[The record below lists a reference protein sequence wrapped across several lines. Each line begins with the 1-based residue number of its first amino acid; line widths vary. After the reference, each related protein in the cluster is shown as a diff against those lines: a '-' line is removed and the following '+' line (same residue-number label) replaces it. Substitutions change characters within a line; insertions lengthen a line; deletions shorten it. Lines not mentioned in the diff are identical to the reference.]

1 MRPKMP
7 DDISKPLQN
16 SFIHTGHGS
25 AFGDSWGSPAY
36 IDEMYLKNPMEPPDV
51 LGIQI
56 EPKTTPLNFER
67 QRTLQKTTTNCFPKI
82 HQSTEKQFNYKKLTN
97 ERTVKSKPQRPPQPK
112 IIADASKEGL
122 LIDISPE
129 GTLSVSPQPTS
140 PRPNSRNISL
150 LDEPIDV
157 PEEAQFWTDDSD
169 VNGPP
174 PYQQPP
180 AYCNTTTLEQTVED
194 DPFDTSKVFNVQ
206 QMPLQAVFPEYSTCV
221 KGDIANRSVNLH
233 SSNSVISVKNTNL
246 ASSVSVV
253 APLKDMA
260 IGLGEKENS
269 ALDKKLVEELE
280 SLNLSKGESSATQI
294 PMIQPPP
301 ASLKVRKSNELLLKN
316 TNTEAAAKSVNKD
329 DHMMT
334 LNEYMARSS
343 SNLSDTTTVFNRLWY
358 QNAVVQNGNMPK
370 VNNIVAATTSHE
382 NISEFGQFRCN
393 QPILHHQNGD
403 NSLYN
408 NQTVFNNPSSSTYY
422 STTNSCNL
430 YASQLATYGSY
441 STVPGYRQY
450 SEVPAESVYSEIPE
464 YFYSQ
469 VPDETLKPHR
479 PAPTSPLVMVGQ
491 PQSMQQIQRKLQ
503 QGQVI
508 VFFSFMVE
516 VCEVVSFVAVECG
529 CRASYDTGIS
539 E

>member
-51 LGIQI
+51 LGIQV
-56 EPKTTPLNFER
+56 EPKPSPHNFER
-67 QRTLQKTTTNCFPKI
+67 QRTLQKSTNCFPKI
-82 HQSTEKQFNYKKLTN
+82 QSTEKQFNYKKFTN
-97 ERTVKSKPQRPPQPK
+97 EHPGKLKPQRPPQPK
-112 IIADASKEGL
+112 LTSEASKEGL

-129 GTLSVSPQPTS
+129 DMLSVSPQHT
-140 PRPNSRNISL
+140 PRPDSRNISL

-157 PEEAQFWTDDSD
+157 PEEPQVWTDDSDPVD

-180 AYCNTTTLEQTVED
+180 AYCNTTTLEDSVED
-194 DPFDTSKVFNVQ
+194 DPFDTSKVYNPAAQ
-206 QMPLQAVFPEYSTCV
+206 QMPLQATAVFPEYSTCV
-221 KGDIANRSVNLH
+221 KGDIANRGVNLH

-253 APLKDMA
+253 APQKDIA
-260 IGLGEKENS
+260 IGLSENRRS
-269 ALDKKLVEELE
+269 TLDKKLVEELE

-294 PMIQPPP
+294 PLIQPPP
-301 ASLKVRKSNELLLKN
+301 ASSKVRKSNELVLKN
-316 TNTEAAAKSVNKD
+316 TNTESVMKTVNKD

-334 LNEYMARSS
+334 LNEYMARNS
-343 SNLSDTTTVFNRLWY
+343 SNLPDTTTVFNRLWY
-358 QNAVVQNGNMPK
+358 QTTVVQNGNMPK
-370 VNNIVAATTSHE
+370 VSNIVAATTTQE

-393 QPILHHQNGD
+393 QPVLHQNGD
-403 NSLYN
+403 NSLYTN
-408 NQTVFNNPSSSTYY
+408 HTSSSTYY

-430 YASQLATYGSY
+430 YASQLATY
-441 STVPGYRQY
+441 STLPGYRQY
-450 SEVPAESVYSEIPE
+450 SEVPTDGVYSEIPD

-479 PAPTSPLVMVGQ
+479 PAPTSPLVVVGQ

-503 QGQVI
+503 QGQVGL
-508 VFFSFMVE
+508 FLS
-516 VCEVVSFVAVECG
+516 CG
-529 CRASYDTGIS
+529 
-539 E
+539 